1 MIKGKIVRLTN
12 FGAFVDLGGIEGLLH
27 ISEISW
33 VRVESPSDLLSI
45 GDEIEAKIIKLQG
58 EKISLSM
65 KALQENP
72 FEAAV
77 KEIKAGDVVA
87 CKVLRNLPFGSFVEI
102 KPGVVGLIPI
112 SELSMGRRINH
123 PSEIL
128 NEGDLVEAQIMRVN
142 DEDKKISLSLKALQP
157 DPWLNIHDYVSVNDV
172 VSGIIENVVNF
183 RSIHQN

>member
-1 MIKGKIVRLTN
+1 M
-12 FGAFVDLGGIEGLLH
+12 LH

-33 VRVESPSDLLSI
+33 VRVQSFSDLLKI

-77 KEIKAGDVVA
+77 KEIKAGTVVA
-87 CKVLRNLPFGSFVEI
+87 CKVLKNLPFGSFVEI
-102 KPGVVGLIPI
+102 KPGVEGLIPI

-128 NEGDLVEAQIMRVN
+128 NEGDLV
-142 DEDKKISLSLKALQP
+142 
-157 DPWLNIHDYVSVNDV
+157 
-172 VSGIIENVVNF
+172 
-183 RSIHQN
+183 RSSDHES